1 MQALYDSSV
10 SFRSRGRLIVC
21 AIAVVALSAMMFAP
35 GAATAATAEVE
46 PAATPATVTNYL
58 ALGDSITFGYTEE
71 KFNINYPN
79 ESPSYFEEGFDNFF
93 NNDLKKETE
102 VGKGSTIVNDSCPG
116 ETSNTLIGENEA
128 IGGKKSTEPSGSNG
142 LGDYHPCPYH
152 FEDGFPLHNS
162 LGDLSQLEEALSLL
176 KEGHPA
182 HEVKAITLNIGAND
196 ELAAVAQCEKEVGE
210 EYGKEGKSKYGA
222 TPEEAVKGCIIY
234 TAEHVTFPHI
244 VGNIADILG
253 VLDSTEPGGGHYTG
267 PIVLLGFYN
276 PYSFTLP
283 GSDVLQVRL
292 NQAIE
297 KEVVP
302 HFPNVTYAN
311 PYPVFNK
318 GPSEAKEQESICKYT
333 EMCNPN
339 VQKPGGKPAGKDG
352 DIHPTVTGYKALAKL
367 VNEAWLA
374 NPAR

>member
-1 MQALYDSSV
+1 M
-10 SFRSRGRLIVC
+10 
-21 AIAVVALSAMMFAP
+21 
-35 GAATAATAEVE
+35 
-46 PAATPATVTNYL
+46 
-58 ALGDSITFGYTEE
+58 
-71 KFNINYPN
+71 
-79 ESPSYFEEGFDNFF
+79 
-93 NNDLKKETE
+93 
-102 VGKGSTIVNDSCPG
+102 
-116 ETSNTLIGENEA
+116 
-128 IGGKKSTEPSGSNG
+128 
-142 LGDYHPCPYH
+142 
-152 FEDGFPLHNS
+152 
-162 LGDLSQLEEALSLL
+162 
-176 KEGHPA
+176 
-182 HEVKAITLNIGAND
+182 
-196 ELAAVAQCEKEVGE
+196 
-210 EYGKEGKSKYGA
+210 
-222 TPEEAVKGCIIY
+222 
-234 TAEHVTFPHI
+234 
-244 VGNIADILG
+244 
-253 VLDSTEPGGGHYTG
+253 LDSTEPGGGHYTG